1 MSKVASS
8 SLVGRVIDGR
18 YRIRSHL
25 ADGGMGSVFVAV
37 DERLDREV
45 ALKVMRTDLS
55 RDDAFVARF
64 RREARS
70 AARLAHPNV
79 VSVYD
84 QGQDASYVFLAMELV
99 RGQTLRDVIR
109 ADAPLTPRAALDIYE
124 AVLRALRA
132 AHAAGLVHRD
142 VKPEN
147 VLISD
152 EGTIKVADF
161 GLARAVTTDTLT
173 TNSDVLLGTAAY
185 LSPEQVEHGT
195 VDQRSDVYSSG
206 LLLFEM
212 LTGEKAYPG
221 DSPIHVAYQHVH
233 GAVPMP
239 SDAVPSVPAELD
251 ELVALASAKD
261 PVRRPANAGEMLS
274 ETRQA
279 RSRLDDADLDHRPG
293 PARTPDSAPTSTAA
307 IDRRDATSRLR
318 RPPAAAR
325 PASAR
330 TTGARAVGAR
340 PAPRRPA
347 GARADR
353 SGAPHRDG
361 PRTGW
366 WVAAAIAVVIAVVG
380 GGAVWWW
387 GAGPGASASVP
398 DVTHLSRG
406 SAVRAI
412 DQSGL
417 SAQVREVFSE
427 TVPRD
432 TVVRTVPGAGSD
444 QRKSEAV
451 VLEVSKGPERY
462 LVPQL
467 TGVDQATARQRLTA
481 GHLAV
486 GTVTQ
491 AFHETVPAGQVV
503 SSRPGTGAEQK
514 KGARVDLVVSKGRQP
529 ITVPTVTGQTQEQ
542 ASGALT
548 DAGLAVSLAPQAF
561 SDTVPNGSVISQN
574 PSTGTLFRGETVT
587 LTVSKGPQIIAV
599 PRVIDMKVGE
609 ARRTLEAAGLKV
621 KVSRVFGGIF
631 DTVRDQNPAPGSQ
644 VPRGT
649 EVTLSVV

>member
-1 MSKVASS
+1 M
-8 SLVGRVIDGR
+8 IDGR

-37 DERLDREV
+37 DERLEREV
-45 ALKVMRTDLS
+45 ALKVMRADLS
-55 RDDAFVARF
+55 RDDNFVARF

-70 AARLAHPNV
+70 AARLGHPNV

-84 QGQDASYVFLAMELV
+84 QGQDGSYVFLAMELV

-152 EGTIKVADF
+152 EGIVKVADF

-251 ELVALASAKD
+251 DLVALASAKE
-261 PVRRPANAGEMLS
+261 PARRPAHAGEMLS
-274 ETRQA
+274 EARRTR
-279 RSRLDDADLDHRPG
+279 RMLDEAVLDAQPG
-293 PARTPDSAPTSTAA
+293 PARAPDAAPTSTAA
-307 IDRRDATSRLR
+307 IDRRDATSMLR
-318 RPPAAAR
+318 RPPAGAR
-325 PASAR
+325 PGSTR
-330 TTGARAVGAR
+330 TPGAR
-340 PAPRRPA
+340 PAGSRPVAEGSGPRRSAPPH
-347 GARADR
+347 GEDR
-353 SGAPHRDG
+353 
-361 PRTGW
+361 RTGW
-366 WVAAAIAVVIAVVG
+366 WVAAAIAVVIAIAG
-380 GGAVWWW
+380 GGAFWWW
-387 GAGPGASASVP
+387 GAGPGASAAVP

-467 TGVDQATARQRLTA
+467 TGVDQATARQRITA
-481 GHLAV
+481 GHLSV

-491 AFHETVPAGQVV
+491 AFSETVPAGQVV

-514 KGARVDLVVSKGRQP
+514 KGARVDLVISKGREP
-529 ITVPTVTGQTQEQ
+529 ITVPTITGQTQAEATQ
-542 ASGALT
+542 AVT
-548 DAGLAVSLAPQAF
+548 DAGLKVSLAPQAY
-561 SDTVPNGSVISQN
+561 SDTVPSGSVISQQ

-587 LTVSKGPQIIAV
+587 ITVSKGPQIIAV
-599 PRVIDMKVGE
+599 PRVIDMKAGE
-609 ARRTLEAAGLKV
+609 ARTTLEAAGLKV

-631 DTVRDQNPAPGSQ
+631 NTVRDQNPAPGSQ

-649 EVTLSVV
+649 EVTISVV